1 MCAQAGNRAVVEHA
15 DHVGIAH
22 GRNALAHNH
31 RGQRQPALGGTAHA
45 ALANGMA
52 KRRVGLKVERR
63 RGVIH
68 DQYLRRTNQGTR
80 DSQALTLATAK
91 VLAARLDRGV

>member
-1 MCAQAGNRAVVEHA
+1 MRAQARNRAVVEYA
-15 DHVGIAH
+15 DHVGVAH
-22 GRNALAHNH
+22 GRDALAHNH

-63 RGVIH
+63 AESSMI
-68 DQYLRRTNQGTR
+68 RTCGEPT
-80 DSQALTLATAK
+80 K
-91 VLAARLDRGV
+91 HAR